1 MKRKLKI
8 GSASITI
15 ILIVAFFTIAFA
27 QSSGDSIYSLVKLA
41 SDIAFKI
48 NARYVDKPDIED
60 LIHSGIRGMI
70 ETLDPFSEFLEQKDF
85 EHLMETTSGKYSGL
99 GMTIFLK
106 DGWVTVVAP
115 MEGTPAYRQGLRAG
129 DRIVEIDGQTTEGMN
144 TVEASKLMRGDA
156 GTKVRLKIE
165 REGID
170 EPLEYTIERAV
181 ITIKMVPYSGVIEQD
196 GKRIGY
202 IRLARF
208 GEEADTEL
216 KEAIEQV
223 KAENIDGLIFD
234 LRSNGGGLLNQ
245 AVKVANDF
253 LPQGTEVVYTKG
265 RNSDQN
271 RDHYA
276 TQIPEIP
283 DVPMVVL
290 VNEMS
295 ASASEIVAGAIQ
307 DSDRGVIIGNT
318 TFGKGLVQQVYQ
330 LSEGTALKLTTAKW
344 YVPSGRCIQKDVNSV
359 RIKSQEELESLES
372 APVDSSELEIFHT
385 KGGRIVYGG
394 GGITPDITVDREEFN
409 QLEMNL
415 ERLSTFFD
423 FSIKYTTQHP
433 NIPADF
439 TVTNEMVEEFR
450 QFLEDTDFSYKSRLE
465 TQLEEMEKVTEEN
478 GTKDQYA
485 ADFANIR
492 EKIKA
497 EKKKDFDENIDF
509 IKRGIKRDILT
520 RLYGESAVYENV
532 VLKTDPYVKKAVEV
546 LSTPDEY
553 ASILGG

>member
-8 GSASITI
+8 GSASITV
-15 ILIVAFFTIAFA
+15 ILIVAFFTITFA

-156 GTKVRLKIE
+156 GTKVSLKIE
-165 REGID
+165 REGLD
-170 EPLEYTIERAV
+170 DPLEYTIERAV

-216 KEAIEQV
+216 KEAIEKV

-276 TQIPEIP
+276 TQTPEIP
-283 DVPMVVL
+283 DIPMVVL

-359 RIKSQEELESLES
+359 RINQEELESLES

-439 TVTNEMVEEFR
+439 AVTGEMVEEFR
-450 QFLEDTDFSYKSRLE
+450 QFLEETDFSYKSRLE
-465 TQLEEMEKVTEEN
+465 TQLEEMEKETEEK
-478 GTKDQYA
+478 GTKDLFA
-485 ADFANIR
+485 ADFENIR
-492 EKIKA
+492 EKIEA
-497 EKKKDFDENIDF
+497 EKKKDFDRNIDF